1 MNKKPV
7 NLVLQ
12 NARILFQNFAGTK
25 KQFNPEGARNFCVVI
40 PDDIAQSLIDDGWN
54 VKELKPMEEGLPP
67 TPYLKVNVGFGPY
80 PPTLFMVTNQKTL
93 LDETTVGLLDASY
106 IVNADVI
113 ISASFYEVNGRSGYT
128 AYVQKGYFEIEQ
140 DELDLK
146 YQDVPLSQNG
156 PQSYD
161 EEF

>member
-1 MNKKPV
+1 MNNKPV
-7 NLVLQ
+7 NLVLKD
-12 NARILFQNFAGTK
+12 ARILFQNFAGSK

-40 PDDIAQSLIDDGWN
+40 PDELAPQLMNDGWN
-54 VKELKPMEEGLPP
+54 IKELKPMEEGLPP

-146 YQDVPLSQNG
+146 YQDVPLSQNNNTANT
-156 PQSYD
+156 D
-161 EEF
+161 DF